1 MPSGPT
7 TWVPKDF
14 VDRAGKKPLGELA
27 QDCGARFVL
36 VVPVGD
42 SNSDIAQGL
51 ATSASLRP
59 SERAGLGFRTL
70 QGDASSLMGASLR
83 KPTKGFTAAHSWDVP
98 GAYVPIPRQ
107 LLESQCHVMPISKRS
122 GVSFLER
129 ISVGRVNGHD
139 IVLRHPSVSKFHAW
153 FEAPEDG
160 HLYVGDAGSRN
171 YTYVNG
177 ERITDRFRVQP
188 GAKLT
193 LGMLE
198 VHVFTLESFW
208 KALHPG
214 M

>member
-1 MPSGPT
+1 MPIGLTSWAPR
-7 TWVPKDF
+7 DF
-14 VDRAGKKPLGELA
+14 VDRAGRKPLGDLA
-27 QDCGARFVL
+27 RDCGARFVL

-42 SNSDIAQGL
+42 PNSDIAQGL
-51 ATSASLRP
+51 ASSASARN
-59 SERAGLGFRTL
+59 SERAGLSFRTL
-70 QGDASSLMGASLR
+70 QGDASSVMGASLR
-83 KPTKGFTAAHSWDVP
+83 KATKSFMAAHTWDVP
-98 GAYVPIPRQ
+98 GAYVPIPRH
-107 LLESQCHVMPISKRS
+107 LLESACHVMPISKRS
-122 GVSFLER
+122 GEPFLER

-193 LGMLE
+193 LGMLD
-198 VHVFTLESFW
+198 VHVYTLESFW

-214 M
+214 V